1 MSVKILGG
9 QAKGFPLATPRSLET
24 RPTGVM
30 LRRKLFDWRQSLE
43 DYIFI
48 DLCAGSGAMGFEAL
62 SRGARQLYV
71 NDFSKPSF
79 LTLTQNKEN
88 LLSRFD
94 FSEQEVFVGQSKA
107 SEWIERHRGTLAEN
121 AENIII
127 YLDPPYE
134 NHALYFEVIEL
145 LKLKKYKGEI
155 WIESDQFKGPSMNM
169 ITGVLYSVIKKI
181 EQGDHFVVVGKLY

>member
-1 MSVKILGG
+1 
-9 QAKGFPLATPRSLET
+9 
-24 RPTGVM
+24 M

-71 NDFSKPSF
+71 NDLSKPSF